1 MLCIHRQYFHSQI
14 HNDNTNAEQAL
25 EIEFENKNKVHQI
38 DMKMEREIEKQER
51 ITHTLYTRK

>member
-38 DMKMEREIEKQER
+38 DMKME
-51 ITHTLYTRK
+51 